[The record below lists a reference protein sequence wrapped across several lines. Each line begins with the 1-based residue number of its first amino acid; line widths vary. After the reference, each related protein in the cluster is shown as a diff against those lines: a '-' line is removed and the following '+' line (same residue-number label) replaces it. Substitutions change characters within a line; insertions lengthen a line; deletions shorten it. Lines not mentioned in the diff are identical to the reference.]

1 MVPSQSRVFGHRR
14 SFGFGLAASAS
25 VVGTSPGGLPR
36 APRKEMLR
44 ALKNKAAALT
54 TSSSSNAA
62 YAFAQVVLAGAGF
75 ALVHKEFKRARPRAA
90 ATAATVEPTD
100 HVPPLIEL
108 AQQPPPFEPAGQVG
122 ALAPLGYFDPLGC
135 TKTGD
140 KAGFRK
146 LREAE
151 LKHAR
156 VAMMASVGLVGQHFF
171 RLPGFNGA
179 PAGLAAV
186 YSGEGVLGLSVL
198 LTVLAFMEL
207 AWRPKEDKEPGNFG
221 DPFGVNM
228 YTGEMRNK
236 ELSNGRFAM
245 ICVLGILIAEVTT
258 GKDAMQQ
265 LGV

>member
-1 MVPSQSRVFGHRR
+1 
-14 SFGFGLAASAS
+14 
-25 VVGTSPGGLPR
+25 
-36 APRKEMLR
+36 LR
-44 ALKNKAAALT
+44 TLKNNPAALT

-62 YAFAQVVLAGAGF
+62 NAFAQIVLAGAGF
-75 ALVHKEFKRARPRAA
+75 ALVHQEFKRARPRVA
-90 ATAATVEPTD
+90 ATAATVEPVD
-100 HVPPLIEL
+100 DVPPLIKL
-108 AQQPPPFEPAGQVG
+108 AQQPPPFEPSAQVG
-122 ALAPLGYFDPLGC
+122 ALGPLGYFDPLGY

-171 RLPGFNGA
+171 RLPGFDGA

-198 LTVLAFMEL
+198 LNVLAFLEL
-207 AWRPKEDKEPGNFG
+207 VWRPKKDKEPGNFG
-221 DPFGVNM
+221 DPFGVDM

-245 ICVLGILIAEVTT
+245 ICVLGILIAEVAT

-265 LGV
+265 LGL